1 MKAAYKI
8 LFFMGLIFVFV
19 GIIVF
24 VPFVLNIQVFGIM
37 VAIPVFFVILGI
49 CFIVPFMKQ
58 KRADKK
64 IMRLGKKRIAK
75 ISDYVED
82 TSATVN
88 GEYLINTV
96 VHYFDDRGK
105 VCDAILETGFMRG
118 SNKYPL
124 GMSVDIYEYDGK
136 VVWDKKS
143 VRIEE
148 LPGGSQPEIVV
159 SECMSCGSSF
169 CSTKGFI
176 SKCPYCKKPM
186 EG

>member
-19 GIIVF
+19 GIVVF

-49 CFIVPFMKQ
+49 CFIVPFAKQ
-58 KRADKK
+58 KNADKK

-88 GEYLINTV
+88 DEYLINTV
-96 VHYFDDRGK
+96 VHYPDDRGK
-105 VCDAILETGFMRG
+105 TCDAILETGFMRG

-124 GMSVDIYEYDGK
+124 GMSVDIYEYKGR

-148 LPGGSQPEIVV
+148 IPGEPESEVVV
-159 SECMSCGSSF
+159 SECKNCGSSV
-169 CSTKGFI
+169 CQIKGFTNR
-176 SKCPYCKKPM
+176 CPYCHKSM